1 MRKRV
6 PGMKALILAMLLLL
20 TGCAG
25 RTSAPAV
32 SPTPTPAPVPAGPTA
47 LWTREDTPVRVEYQ
61 RMWIYSAY
69 AETEDPEAVAALAG
83 AVRALRPGAA
93 DDTVTTDYTD
103 ILIFHF
109 ADGETLTLEFEN
121 QNYVAPDDT
130 RYHTEGLKDLRGV
143 LDGMFGEELEQ

>member
-1 MRKRV
+1 MGKRALS
-6 PGMKALILAMLLLL
+6 MKAMILALLLLL

-25 RTSAPAV
+25 RRSAPA
-32 SPTPTPAPVPAGPTA
+32 PTPEPVPAGPTT
-47 LWTREDTPVRVEYQ
+47 LWTREDMPVKAEYR

-69 AETEDPEAVAALAG
+69 AETEDAEKIAALVG

-103 ILIFHF
+103 ILVFTF
-109 ADGETLTLEFEN
+109 ADGGTLELEFEN
-121 QNYVAPDDT
+121 QSYVAPDDT

>member
-6 PGMKALILAMLLLL
+6 LWMKALILAMLLLL

-25 RTSAPAV
+25 RTAAPA
-32 SPTPTPAPVPAGPTA
+32 PTPEPVPAGPET
-47 LWTREDTPVRVEYQ
+47 LWTREDMPVKAAYR

-69 AETEDPEAVAALAG
+69 AETEDAEKIAALVG

-103 ILIFHF
+103 ILVFHF
-109 ADGETLTLEFEN
+109 ADGETLELEFEN